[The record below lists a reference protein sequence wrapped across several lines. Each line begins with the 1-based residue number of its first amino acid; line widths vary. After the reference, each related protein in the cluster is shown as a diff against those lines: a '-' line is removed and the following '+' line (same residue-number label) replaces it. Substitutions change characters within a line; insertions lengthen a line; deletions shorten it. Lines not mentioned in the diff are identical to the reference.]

1 MKKKKIIL
9 AVLTAAILCAA
20 CSKQEAD
27 SSSVEEVKI
36 STEHMDIETELGKA
50 QEQEVL
56 EEENEMISEV
66 ISEMYTTSKVNV
78 RMEPSTDS
86 EIFCTLAARELVQ
99 VVEIGEEWNS
109 VLIEDNICYIF
120 NKYLREKVDGKNGF
134 LVAIDAGHQQKGN
147 SEKEAIGP
155 GASQTK
161 AKVAGGTKGC
171 VSGKAEYELTLE
183 IALKL
188 QQELEQRGYE
198 VLMIRSTHDVNISNA
213 ERAVIANDAKADAF
227 IRIHANGSEN
237 SSVNGAMTICQT
249 KDNPYNGNLYEES
262 KEFSTIVLD
271 ELVSAASCKK
281 ERVWET
287 DTMSGVNW
295 CQVPVTI
302 VEVGYMTN
310 PTEDALLATED
321 YQNKITQGL
330 ANGIDKYLL
339 E

>member
-1 MKKKKIIL
+1 ML
-9 AVLTAAILCAA
+9 ALVVTVLCVA
-20 CSKQEAD
+20 CSKSKQEAENNGIVENE
-27 SSSVEEVKI
+27 SEEV
-36 STEHMDIETELGKA
+36 IEEIKEE
-50 QEQEVL
+50 EQEV
-56 EEENEMISEV
+56 SEV
-66 ISEMYTTSKVNV
+66 IAQMYTTTKVNV
-78 RMEPSTDS
+78 RMEASTES
-86 EIFCTLAARELVQ
+86 EIFYTLDAREVVD
-99 VVEIGEEWNS
+99 VVEIGTEWNS
-109 VLIEDNICYIF
+109 ILIEDKLYYIS
-120 NKYLREKVDGKNGF
+120 NQYLREKVEGKNGF
-134 LVAIDAGHQQKGN
+134 LVAIDAGHQKRGN
-147 SEKEAIGP
+147 SEKEPIGP

-161 AKVAGGTKGC
+161 AKVAGGTIGC

-198 VLMIRSTHDVNISNA
+198 VLMIRTNHDVNISNA
-213 ERAVIANDAKADAF
+213 ERAAIANEAKADAF

-249 KDNPYNGNLYEES
+249 QNNPYNSALYEES
-262 KEFSTIVLD
+262 KELSAIVLD
-271 ELVSAASCKK
+271 ELVSATSCKK

-310 PTEDALLATED
+310 PTEDANLATED
-321 YQNKITQGL
+321 YQNKITQGI
-330 ANGIDKYLL
+330 ANGIDKYLT